1 MNLVSSPQVSEMMHY
16 RDEDKRS
23 VADKVI
29 EEVEKWMARFDCLV
43 IGPGLGRDPFLLV
56 RNFKEEYFVHKFV
69 ELLFTHLQKIYL
81 STALILEIANKFSF
95 VLGTTL
101 ICGRE
106 NNEILADKT
115 IADTYYQP

>member
-1 MNLVSSPQVSEMMHY
+1 MMHY

-69 ELLFTHLQKIYL
+69 ELLFTHLKKIYL
-81 STALILEIANKFSF
+81 STALILEISNKFSF